1 MSIDPSKP
9 ITNQV
14 NPTYQAN
21 NHGGG
26 GYGGGS
32 ASSYKGKEEEPKV
45 DSFSAVDEFEKE
57 ISGELINKSMYTL
70 FIEFL
75 KSIYD
80 GILSFFGI
88 KKEDDASIEDNK
100 RK

>member
-14 NPTYQAN
+14 NPTYHAN
-21 NHGGG
+21 GQGG

-32 ASSYKGKEEEPKV
+32 ASSYKAKEEPKI
-45 DSFSAVDEFEKE
+45 DLSSAVDEFEKE
-57 ISGELINKSMYTL
+57 ITSEIENKSVLTL
-70 FIEFL
+70 FIEFI
-75 KSIYD
+75 KSIYE

-88 KKEDDASIEDNK
+88 KKENDETLNK
-100 RK
+100 

>member
-14 NPTYQAN
+14 NPTYHAN

-45 DSFSAVDEFEKE
+45 DLYSAVDEFEKE
-57 ISGELINKSMYTL
+57 VSEELSDKSMLTL
-70 FIEFL
+70 FIEFF
-75 KSIYD
+75 KSFYD
-80 GILSFFGI
+80 SFLSLFGI
-88 KKEDDASIEDNK
+88 KKENNENK
-100 RK
+100 K